1 VAATPPESCW
11 SALLLRQLQAAVSA
25 TTHTQKTHRGRGKS
39 QPTAVLWPAPPVALV
54 CVRNGLRTTAL
65 GMHHSTASPR
75 LLALGSSSSSS
86 SSSQQHGTHE
96 RKAGEG
102 TEGDAA
108 LQDSMHA
115 AVAAVAMARYCPRSQ
130 LLPRSPTAQKSAAL
144 EAERRQGVSRT
155 KSKDH
160 RDLQL
165 RAGTDSRREPVSAS
179 APRSEVSQ

>member
-1 VAATPPESCW
+1 VLVSATSAPAA
-11 SALLLRQLQAAVSA
+11 AAVSA

-179 APRSEVSQ
+179 APRSEVNQ